1 MNNRDYISSIIT
13 QFSGQNNIIP
23 IPTIYIRITEDYP
36 SAALLNQMIYWSDR
50 TSRKDGYFYKS
61 YNEWYEELHL
71 TEYQVR
77 RATKKLKSFGFV
89 DTALKKAN
97 GAPTLHYKVDTKE
110 VSEWILKKLQNGNLR
125 NSRMD
130 SEETQESLTEITTK
144 TTTEITNNNIL
155 SPSSTA
161 YPYKDVIN
169 YLNQQTGKHYKS
181 TTKKNQTVIR
191 ARTDEG
197 FTLDDFKQVVNNKVA
212 EWKGTDM
219 EKYLRPE
226 TLFGT
231 KFEGYLNQESNNK
244 QTTNQYTDA
253 FERAAKSDME
263 NLPF

>member
-1 MNNRDYISSIIT
+1 MNNLLIDDYPILVLPKLATEIGLNEAIVLQQMHYWLKKSNHNYDGRRWIYNSYKEWEQHFPFWSNATIRRTISSLEKQELLFVGNYNKAGFDNTKWYSIDYFKLEGVSKRLAQNEQTTCSKRADAVAQNEQTNTRDY
-13 QFSGQNNIIP
+13 
-23 IPTIYIRITEDYP
+23 
-36 SAALLNQMIYWSDR
+36 
-50 TSRKDGYFYKS
+50 
-61 YNEWYEELHL
+61 
-71 TEYQVR
+71 
-77 RATKKLKSFGFV
+77 
-89 DTALKKAN
+89 
-97 GAPTLHYKVDTKE
+97 
-110 VSEWILKKLQNGNLR
+110 
-125 NSRMD
+125 
-130 SEETQESLTEITTK
+130 TEITTE
-144 TTTEITNNNIL
+144 TTNNNIL
-155 SPSSTA
+155 SSSSTT

-231 KFEGYLNQESNNK
+231 KFEGYLNQESNNN
-244 QTTNQYTDA
+244 QSTNQYTDA
-253 FERAAKSDME
+253 FERAAQSDME

>member
-1 MNNRDYISSIIT
+1 MNNLLIDDYPILVLPKLATEIGLNEAIVLQQMHYWLKKSNHNYDGRRWIYNSYKEWEQHFPFWSNATIRRTISSLEKQELLFVGNYNKAGFDNTKWYSIDY
-13 QFSGQNNIIP
+13 FKLEGVSKRLAQNEQTTCSKRADGVAQNEQ
-23 IPTIYIRITEDYP
+23 TNTKDY
-36 SAALLNQMIYWSDR
+36 
-50 TSRKDGYFYKS
+50 
-61 YNEWYEELHL
+61 
-71 TEYQVR
+71 
-77 RATKKLKSFGFV
+77 
-89 DTALKKAN
+89 
-97 GAPTLHYKVDTKE
+97 
-110 VSEWILKKLQNGNLR
+110 
-125 NSRMD
+125 
-130 SEETQESLTEITTK
+130 TEITTE
-144 TTTEITNNNIL
+144 TTNNNIL

-212 EWKGTDM
+212 EWTGTDM

-231 KFEGYLNQESNNK
+231 KFEGYLNQESNNN
-244 QTTNQYTDA
+244 QSTNQYTDA
-253 FERAAKSDME
+253 FERAAQSDME